1 MSYVDGFVIP
11 VPNDK
16 KGAYR
21 EMASQA
27 VPLFKEYGALQIVE
41 CWGDDLPPGK
51 VTDFQ
56 RSVKATAGENIVF
69 SWIVWPSKEV
79 RDRANEKMKSDP
91 RMQMTPDMP
100 FDPERMIFGGFTVIL
115 DSDGK
120 L

>member
-1 MSYVDGFVIP
+1 MSYIDGFVIP
-11 VPNDK
+11 VPKDK
-16 KGAYR
+16 KGAYK

-27 VPLFKEYGALQIVE
+27 VPLFKEYGALRVVE

-56 RSVKATAGENIVF
+56 RGVHATDDENIVF

-79 RDRANEKMKSDP
+79 RDRANAKMRDDP
-91 RMQMTPDMP
+91 RMQMTGDVP
-100 FDPERMIFGGFTVIL
+100 FDMERMVMGGFAVLL
-115 DSDGK
+115 DSDNS